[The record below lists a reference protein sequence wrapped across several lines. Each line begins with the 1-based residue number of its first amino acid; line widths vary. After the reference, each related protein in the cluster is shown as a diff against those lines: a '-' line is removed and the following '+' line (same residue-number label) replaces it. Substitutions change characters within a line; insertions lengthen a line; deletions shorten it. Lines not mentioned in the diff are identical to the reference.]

1 MWAYLAVW
9 VVVLVHARLERE
21 GLPFLIFLPFLV
33 FSDQI
38 FFSLVSCGL
47 RSVACFQAA
56 VLLLSA
62 VVSFF
67 DVCGQA
73 HLLAVVVRRAC
84 ALDWVVSLASSLSGV
99 CLGSCCRHCSLVFL
113 GGLVLLDLIFLSVD
127 LVAFC
132 L

>member
-1 MWAYLAVW
+1 ML
-9 VVVLVHARLERE
+9 
-21 GLPFLIFLPFLV
+21 F
-33 FSDQI
+33 
-38 FFSLVSCGL
+38 
-47 RSVACFQAA
+47 RSCFQAA

-84 ALDWVVSLASSLSGV
+84 ALDWVVSLASLSGV
-99 CLGSCCRHCSLVFL
+99 CLGCCCRHCSLVLL
-113 GGLVLLDLIFLSVD
+113 GGLVLLDLIFFCVYLVWLHFVCRFVD
-127 LVAFC
+127 LGFSFM